1 MDRKQISRIGKKID
15 KGNEKILKFRRNKLI
30 KLFSDATELTNLIGE
45 VRNVIN
51 ESEQWRQHY
60 QGLTDDINAEYWD
73 DKKETVRFDEM
84 DDATVN
90 DFAAAYAEVITG
102 LQDSIRELKKVVE
115 GGIHRMRNKNSE
127 IPER

>member
-1 MDRKQISRIGKKID
+1 MDRGQISKISKKID

-45 VRNVIN
+45 VRNIIN

-84 DDATVN
+84 DSATVS
-90 DFAAAYAEVITG
+90 DFAAAYAEVIAG

-115 GGIHRMRNKNSE
+115 GGIHRMGNKNSE
-127 IPER
+127 IPEK

>member
-1 MDRKQISRIGKKID
+1 MDREQMSRIGKKID
-15 KGNEKILKFRRNKLI
+15 KGNEKVLKFRRNKLI

-84 DDATVN
+84 DDATVS
-90 DFAAAYAEVITG
+90 DFAAAYAEVIIG

-115 GGIHRMRNKNSE
+115 GGIHRMRNETAKE
-127 IPER
+127 